1 MRINAIVEGESMA
14 EEIKRTGLKTH
25 KIVIEETR
33 RAVG

>member
-14 EEIKRTGLKTH
+14 EEIKSTGLKTY
-25 KIVIEETR
+25 KVVVEETR